1 MLLSLLI
8 HHRQLISNTI
18 LFPAL
23 YLSFSLSHSLSPP
36 LSSPSLLHAHSLC
49 LFFSFLLSL
58 LHTLSHSLFLSFT
71 LFISPSEYKKTSPF
85 THLLGALRKSA
96 MKDLV
101 LSTLICQV
109 SSISNFCIILGSF
122 FSSVSIHFFLLFA
135 RFSFDLLLP
144 RIFELLMFVCLSV
157 RLSICLCLLICVT
170 VCMPRCLSSYLFVY
184 MSI

>member
-1 MLLSLLI
+1 MMYSLSISYLKLLYALITTDPSSPAHLQYHFISCSLSL
-8 HHRQLISNTI
+8 
-18 LFPAL
+18 
-23 YLSFSLSHSLSPP
+23 SLSPPP

-122 FSSVSIHFFLLFA
+122 FFFCKHYYF
-135 RFSFDLLLP
+135 P
-144 RIFELLMFVCLSV
+144 FVCS
-157 RLSICLCLLICVT
+157 
-170 VCMPRCLSSYLFVY
+170 FFF
-184 MSI
+184 

>member
-58 LHTLSHSLFLSFT
+58 LHTLFHSLFLSFT

-109 SSISNFCIILGSF
+109 SSISNFCILLGSF
-122 FSSVSIHFFLLFA
+122 FFFCKHYYF
-135 RFSFDLLLP
+135 P
-144 RIFELLMFVCLSV
+144 FVCS
-157 RLSICLCLLICVT
+157 
-170 VCMPRCLSSYLFVY
+170 FFF
-184 MSI
+184 